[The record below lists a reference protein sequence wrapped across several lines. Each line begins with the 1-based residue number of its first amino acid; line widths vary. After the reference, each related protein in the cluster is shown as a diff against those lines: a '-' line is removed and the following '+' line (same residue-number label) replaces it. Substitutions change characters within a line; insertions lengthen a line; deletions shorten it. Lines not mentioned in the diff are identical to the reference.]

1 MERGDEKRKDSP
13 LLSCRLTSMSSSAGH
28 GLAFVLDKQ
37 RTHKTQQN
45 RMNAAPII
53 ITIMK

>member
-1 MERGDEKRKDSP
+1 
-13 LLSCRLTSMSSSAGH
+13 MSSGAGH

-37 RTHKTQQN
+37 RTHKAQQN